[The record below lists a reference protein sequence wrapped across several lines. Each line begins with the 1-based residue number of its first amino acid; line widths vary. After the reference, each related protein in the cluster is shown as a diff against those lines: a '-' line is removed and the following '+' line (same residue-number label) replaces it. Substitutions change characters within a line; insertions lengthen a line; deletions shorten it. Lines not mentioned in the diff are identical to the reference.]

1 LDIYFLYLD
10 SMKLYNGEELLKL
23 RKERASK
30 TGMQILLEK
39 LEDIRKSDPTY
50 NPQPYVSKST
60 DQF

>member
-1 LDIYFLYLD
+1 
-10 SMKLYNGEELLKL
+10 MKLYNGEELLKL